1 MNVARVSDADQ
12 SRGWGGFKYPCE
24 DGEVL
29 LFVGWPRP
37 RVALTHFGRVSEESG
52 RCHEL
57 SERRFIA
64 FAPVWQ
70 T

>member
-1 MNVARVSDADQ
+1 MSPASATRIGHAA
-12 SRGWGGFKYPCE
+12 GGGFKYPCE

-29 LFVGWPRP
+29 LFVGRPRP
-37 RVALTHFGRVSEESG
+37 RVALTYFGRVSEESG